1 MRPTPTA
8 RHLAAIAILVLASG
22 VFAFLAMH
30 ETRISHEQV
39 HQATIALK
47 EHEQAL
53 FPNDRIYGDSG
64 LWQLS
69 SPIFQSLLRMSL
81 VPTGY
86 SDVVLP
92 FRLMTGL
99 VVLVYLCG
107 MYALLYQQCRS
118 WSISIF
124 VALISAAVLEG
135 IQGLRWGFGSLE
147 MTNPESMCLATL
159 PLALLAY
166 LRYERKWQII
176 WVFVGLGVLG
186 NLSLTT
192 SLNLIVV
199 FAGLYLARHSYRPK
213 ALGTVGL
220 ALVAAL
226 VGASPY
232 LGYVLW
238 LRGSMGA
245 SGGGS
250 YEAAGAVIAM
260 LDADLL
266 YPRVLTKLLNWQLLI
281 MLLSLGL
288 PSLLVLVRVERYRLR
303 NQGVWLWLMASALVV
318 GFGAHGLSQMLAK
331 WMDVPPI
338 LNFLDALKL
347 VLIPLFV
354 LLAQAVTN
362 LFRMAPRQR
371 PLFQWLCVIGVIAWM
386 GPADNLRVARYA
398 IWETATRYVDEA
410 NKPRSVLRHRQRSA
424 RRAELAAVGHWVREN
439 TPLDAMVITD
449 DAEFRLISRRS
460 IVTSRDDWPYYYYGA
475 PSRIEAWMQVWEATA
490 AALYGADQADEGGPT
505 DAIRALIGREDFAD
519 VATWYLLVSG
529 SAAEEAPAEGLEAVD
544 PVGWGN
550 HYRLYRITQTASIAP
565 SPPE

>member
-1 MRPTPTA
+1 MRPPPTA
-8 RHLAAIAILVLASG
+8 RHLAAIAILVVASG
-22 VFAFLAMH
+22 LFAFLAMH
-30 ETRISHEQV
+30 ETRISAEQV

-47 EHEQAL
+47 EHDQGL
-53 FPNDRIYGDSG
+53 FATDRIYGGSG

-99 VVLVYLCG
+99 VALVYLCG
-107 MYALLYQQCRS
+107 MYALLFQQCRS
-118 WSISIF
+118 WSISLF
-124 VALISAAVLEG
+124 VALISASVLEG
-135 IQGLRWGFGSLE
+135 IEGLRWGFGSLE

-159 PLALLAY
+159 PLVLLAY
-166 LRYERKWQII
+166 LRYERKWQIV
-176 WVFVGLGVLG
+176 WVFAGLGVLG

-213 ALGTVGL
+213 AIGTVAMSL
-220 ALVAAL
+220 AAAF

-232 LGYVLW
+232 LGYVVW
-238 LRGSMGA
+238 LRSSMAGG
-245 SGGGS
+245 GGGS
-250 YEAAGAVIAM
+250 YDAAEAVIAM

-266 YPRVLTKLLNWQLLI
+266 YPRVLTKLLNWQLLV

-303 NQGVWLWLMASALVV
+303 HQGVWLWLMASALVV
-318 GFGAHGLSQMLAK
+318 GFGAHGLSQVLAK

-347 VLIPLFV
+347 ALIPLFV

-362 LFRMAPRQR
+362 LFRLAPRQR
-371 PLFQWLCVIGVIAWM
+371 PLLQWVCAIVIVAWI

-398 IWETATRYVDEA
+398 LWDTATRHAEEA
-410 NKPRSVLRHRQRSA
+410 NKPRSVQRHRYRAA
-424 RRAELAAVGHWVREN
+424 RHAELAAIGDWVRKN
-439 TPLDAMVITD
+439 TPPEALVITE
-449 DAEFRLISRRS
+449 DAEFRLMSRRS
-460 IVTSRDDWPYYYYGA
+460 IVTSRDDWPYYYYAA
-475 PSRIEAWMQVWEATA
+475 PGWMEEWMDVWKATVSSI
-490 AALYGADQADEGGPT
+490 YADEEDRGN
-505 DAIRALIGREDFAD
+505 AIRQLIDREAFEG
-519 VATWYLLVSG
+519 VTSWYLVLTGPSTAQPLGAGLKEVKAASWG
-529 SAAEEAPAEGLEAVD
+529 SHYRIFRVRRVDLPRAEGAE
-544 PVGWGN
+544 
-550 HYRLYRITQTASIAP
+550 
-565 SPPE
+565 